1 MAKNNSCNCNCSTEN
16 NSSSFIFGI
25 ILGAIIGAI
34 IAVIV
39 YRNNKNKII
48 VELREKL
55 SQFFNQFMEKAQD
68 FKDNV
73 HSEPK
78 TAKKNKVIAKA
89 EIIEKPIKPET
100 IVETKTEV
108 SIPKRKSP
116 KTFVRPK
123 K

>member
-1 MAKNNSCNCNCSTEN
+1 MSKNEN
-16 NSSSFIFGI
+16 TSSSFIFGI

-34 IAVIV
+34 IAVVI
-39 YRNNKNKII
+39 YRNNKNKVI

-78 TAKKNKVIAKA
+78 TAKKNKVIAKT
-89 EIIEKPIKPET
+89 EIIEKPAPSETIIEIKPE
-100 IVETKTEV
+100 VAA
-108 SIPKRKSP
+108 PKRKSP

>member
-1 MAKNNSCNCNCSTEN
+1 MAKNNSCNCNCSNEN

-34 IAVIV
+34 IAVVI

-48 VELREKL
+48 IELREKL

-68 FKDNV
+68 FKANIS
-73 HSEPK
+73 SEPK
-78 TAKKNKVIAKA
+78 VTKPKTEKKAEPAKESKSEITAETEPETTKIKKKN
-89 EIIEKPIKPET
+89 
-100 IVETKTEV
+100 
-108 SIPKRKSP
+108 P